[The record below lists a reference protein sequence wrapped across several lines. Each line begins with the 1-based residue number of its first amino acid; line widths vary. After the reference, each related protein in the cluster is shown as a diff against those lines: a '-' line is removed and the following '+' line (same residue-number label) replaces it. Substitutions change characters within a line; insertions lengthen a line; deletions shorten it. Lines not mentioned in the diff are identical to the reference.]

1 MANATSMRS
10 SVTPSTRYR
19 GLSRSGQGV
28 LRILKDRSG
37 FLAVLV
43 AMALFLCLCLLLA
56 RTVWLMAAP
65 LEVPEISPTVIP
77 SRVEA
82 IDYAAT
88 ITARN
93 PFATADSSFEAAPV
107 AGTETLRE
115 TTLNFEYKGTMR
127 YGDRV
132 TAIID
137 TKDARGQDV
146 YVAGT
151 DLTDG
156 IRLAE
161 IFLDH
166 VIIERN
172 GNRETLTLDR
182 LKRSGVRPANNQSAR
197 SDLSPPLPD
206 RRASETPTPVLDPN
220 GDDDDD
226 EIESFNL
233 PTVTDIVRFR
243 VRPHNGELALLLYP
257 GREGQLF
264 EQAGLKARDILI
276 SVNGSPLPADIRRA
290 QALLRDVGKSG
301 SVNVMVEREGTPQNI
316 TVDFAR
322 LIDLNRVQ
330 TIDRNPNDG
339 IAPGD
344 EVKL

>member
-1 MANATSMRS
+1 M
-10 SVTPSTRYR
+10 TPSPRLR
-19 GLSRSGQGV
+19 GLSGSGQGM
-28 LRILKDRSG
+28 LRSLKDRSG
-37 FLAVLV
+37 FLALL
-43 AMALFLCLCLLLA
+43 AATALFLCLCLLLA
-56 RTVWLMAAP
+56 RTALLLAAP
-65 LEVPEISPTVIP
+65 LEVPETSPTVIP

-88 ITARN
+88 ISARN
-93 PFATADSSFEAAPV
+93 PFATADTSFEATPV
-107 AGTETLRE
+107 AQSETLRE

-137 TKDARGQDV
+137 TKDSRGQDV
-146 YVAGT
+146 YAAGS
-151 DLTDG
+151 DLADG
-156 IRLAE
+156 IGLVE

-166 VIIERN
+166 VVIERN

-182 LKRSGVRPANNQSAR
+182 LKRSGVRPATTRSAR
-197 SDLSPPLPD
+197 KEPTPRSSR
-206 RRASETPTPVLDPN
+206 RRASEPAATGRARN
-220 GDDDDD
+220 DDDDD
-226 EIESFNL
+226 LEGFNL
-233 PTVTDIVRFR
+233 PSVTDIVRFR
-243 VRPHNGELALLLYP
+243 VRPHNGDLALLLYP

-264 EQAGLKARDILI
+264 DQAGLKARDVLL

-290 QALLRDVGKSG
+290 QSLLRDVGKSG
-301 SVNVMVEREGTPQNI
+301 SVNLMVEREGTPQNV

-322 LIDLNRVQ
+322 LIDFYRAQ
-330 TIDRNPNDG
+330 TIDENPNDG